1 MLPPSSPAQG
11 FITVYGNRDDE
22 IMELRVPG
30 QVLNTVTSVLMIERG
45 ARRGGDDKKT
55 RDESD
60 LAKECQPPPGAA
72 RARPGFFSKPIGG
85 SLPR

>member
-60 LAKECQPPPGAA
+60 LVKESQPPPGAA
-72 RARPGFFSKPIGG
+72 RGKAWILF
-85 SLPR
+85 

>member
-1 MLPPSSPAQG
+1 
-11 FITVYGNRDDE
+11 
-22 IMELRVPG
+22 MELRVPG

-60 LAKECQPPPGAA
+60 LVKESQPPPEAA
-72 RARPGFFSKPIGG
+72 RGKAWILF
-85 SLPR
+85 

>member
-1 MLPPSSPAQG
+1 
-11 FITVYGNRDDE
+11 
-22 IMELRVPG
+22 MELRVPG